1 MMRTRFTGFTI
12 VMALALV
19 SLPSRVGAELLPW
32 DQAKVTELGREL
44 ATTMSA
50 ARQTALKEP
59 TLKDPMVGRHE
70 AKRFLGTM
78 RQLETA
84 TRQLAKQLEAGQGRE
99 ETEGKGRQIG
109 TLLRDAQEDGR
120 GLMISQTLREKIDP
134 VVDVINRMSPYYSE
148 KSPLMP
154 NPMNRSGQQ
163 PPPDEAK

>member
-1 MMRTRFTGFTI
+1 MRTRFMGVTI

-19 SLPSRVGAELLPW
+19 GLPAMVGAELLPW

-59 TLKDPMVGRHE
+59 TLKNATVGRLAAE
-70 AKRFLGTM
+70 RFLSTM
-78 RQLETA
+78 KHLETA

-109 TLLRDAQEDGR
+109 SLLRDAQEDGR
-120 GLMISQTLREKIDP
+120 QLMITQTLLDKIEP
-134 VVDVINRMSPYYSE
+134 VVDVINRMSPYYSD

-154 NPMNRSGQQ
+154 NPLNRSGQQ
-163 PPPDEAK
+163 PSPDEAK